1 MGSKT
6 IKVSNVVYDSLE
18 AEKGKNETFDDALR
32 GVLGITPDI
41 DDAAAYLPDK
51 EREVAVSLINSIDSI
66 HDFTHEIETEGA
78 HAYYSFVAPE
88 SELTIVRAEFEESK
102 HGSSLTFRYRQMDGD
117 MCYIT
122 SIGSQYPYD
131 LEWELDI
138 QDEYN
143 KLEDRITDIV
153 EGAVRKWA

>member
-18 AEKGKNETFDDALR
+18 AEKGRNETFDDALR

-41 DDAAAYLPDK
+41 NDAAAYLPDK

-78 HAYYSFVAPE
+78 HAY
-88 SELTIVRAEFEESK
+88 
-102 HGSSLTFRYRQMDGD
+102 
-117 MCYIT
+117 
-122 SIGSQYPYD
+122 
-131 LEWELDI
+131 
-138 QDEYN
+138 
-143 KLEDRITDIV
+143 
-153 EGAVRKWA
+153 